1 MRKFFVAG
9 VLLVVVVAGVFLAVK
24 RPHASAPPDPAP
36 RPVVHQQPEVPAK
49 VAEVSSAVSTSAV
62 STSAVPAYVRPAVV
76 TPGLASLV
84 DRSLPFEER
93 VRGLTSGQV
102 TEVKDGRDLEALAQ
116 LMGDPAEDDTVRHEI
131 ASLLSRSGYAPL
143 EARLF
148 KIVENPA
155 ENERFRSWAV
165 QHLGNSLND
174 THYPEDRLV
183 LADRLRGLL
192 TDRHRYVQRMAI
204 QALVQHNDPAVLTKV
219 REMISDPAPEADAMR
234 DMAMRCALE
243 KNWRETLPAI
253 RAHLRST
260 NESVRISAIWVLGK
274 FGDEESRPG
283 FDEAVSSPRPRLQS
297 AGKLAL
303 ASLNASAGNGNIAG
317 VEK

>member
-1 MRKFFVAG
+1 M
-9 VLLVVVVAGVFLAVK
+9 
-24 RPHASAPPDPAP
+24 
-36 RPVVHQQPEVPAK
+36 
-49 VAEVSSAVSTSAV
+49 
-62 STSAVPAYVRPAVV
+62 SAVPAYVRPAVV

-116 LMGDPAEDDTVRHEI
+116 LLGDPEEDDTVRHEI

-155 ENERFRSWAV
+155 ENERFRSWAI

-174 THYPEDRLV
+174 AHYPGDRLV

-204 QALVQHNDPAVLTKV
+204 QALVQHNDPAVLAKV
-219 REMISDPAPEADAMR
+219 RDMISDPAPDADAMR

-253 RAHLRST
+253 RAYLRST

-283 FDEAVSSPRPRLQS
+283 FIEAASSPRPRIQS
-297 AGKLAL
+297 AGEGDREI
-303 ASLNASAGNGNIAG
+303 ASGCSGDQ
-317 VEK
+317 

>member
-1 MRKFFVAG
+1 MKRRFVVAG
-9 VLLVVVVAGVFLAVK
+9 ALLVVVVAGIFIAVK
-24 RPHASAPPDPAP
+24 RPRASAPHEPAP
-36 RPVVHQQPEVPAK
+36 RPVVHEQPAAPAK
-49 VAEVSSAVSTSAV
+49 VAEVASAVSTSAV
-62 STSAVPAYVRPAVV
+62 SMSAVPAYVRPVVV

-116 LMGDPAEDDTVRHEI
+116 LLGDPAEDDTVRHEI

-143 EARLF
+143 EGRLF

-155 ENERFRSWAV
+155 ENERIRSWAI
-165 QHLGNSLND
+165 QHLGNTLND
-174 THYPEDRLV
+174 THYPGDRLV
-183 LADRLRGLL
+183 LADRMRGLL

-204 QALVQHNDPAVLTKV
+204 QALVQHNDPAVLAKV

-253 RAHLRST
+253 RVYLRST

-274 FGDEESRPG
+274 FGDEESRPV
-283 FDEAVSSPRPRLQS
+283 FDEAASSSRPRIQS

-303 ASLNASAGNGNIAG
+303 ANLNASAG
-317 VEK
+317 KK

>member
-1 MRKFFVAG
+1 
-9 VLLVVVVAGVFLAVK
+9 
-24 RPHASAPPDPAP
+24 
-36 RPVVHQQPEVPAK
+36 
-49 VAEVSSAVSTSAV
+49 
-62 STSAVPAYVRPAVV
+62 
-76 TPGLASLV
+76 LASLV
-84 DRSLPFEER
+84 DRSQPFEER

-116 LMGDPAEDDTVRHEI
+116 LLGDPAEDDTVRHEI

-155 ENERFRSWAV
+155 EQERFRSWAV

-174 THYPEDRLV
+174 THYPGDRLV

-204 QALVQHNDPAVLTKV
+204 QALVQHNDPAVLAKV

-243 KNWRETLPAI
+243 KNWRETVPAI
-253 RAHLRST
+253 RVHLRST

-283 FDEAVSSPRPRLQS
+283 FVEAASSPRPRIHS
-297 AGKLAL
+297 ASKLAL
-303 ASLNASAGNGNIAG
+303 ANLNASAGNGNIA
-317 VEK
+317 EN

>member
-1 MRKFFVAG
+1 MKRRCVVAG
-9 VLLVVVVAGVFLAVK
+9 ALLVVVVAGIFIAVK
-24 RPHASAPPDPAP
+24 RPRASAPPDPAP
-36 RPVVHQQPEVPAK
+36 RPVVHEQPEVPAK
-49 VAEVSSAVSTSAV
+49 VAEVTSAVSTSAV
-62 STSAVPAYVRPAVV
+62 SMSAVPAYVRPAVV

-116 LMGDPAEDDTVRHEI
+116 LLGDPEEDDTVRHEI

-155 ENERFRSWAV
+155 ENERFRSWAI

-174 THYPEDRLV
+174 AHYPGDRLV

-204 QALVQHNDPAVLTKV
+204 QALVQHNDPAVLAKV
-219 REMISDPAPEADAMR
+219 RDMISDPAPDADAMR

-253 RAHLRST
+253 RAYLRST

-283 FDEAVSSPRPRLQS
+283 FIEAASSPRPRIQS
-297 AGKLAL
+297 AGEGDREI
-303 ASLNASAGNGNIAG
+303 ASGCSGDQ
-317 VEK
+317 

>member
-1 MRKFFVAG
+1 MKRRIVVAG
-9 VLLVVVVAGVFLAVK
+9 ALLVVVVAVVFLAVK
-24 RPHASAPPDPAP
+24 RSHASAPPDPAP
-36 RPVVHQQPEVPAK
+36 RSVVHQQPEVPAK
-49 VAEVSSAVSTSAV
+49 VAEVSSAVSTSV
-62 STSAVPAYVRPAVV
+62 VPAYVRPVVV

-116 LMGDPAEDDTVRHEI
+116 LLGDPAEDDTVRHEI

-155 ENERFRSWAV
+155 EQERFRSWAV
-165 QHLGNSLND
+165 QHLGQSLND
-174 THYPEDRLV
+174 AHYPGDRLV

-204 QALVQHNDPAVLTKV
+204 QALVQHNDPAVLVKV

-243 KNWRETLPAI
+243 KNWRL
-253 RAHLRST
+253 
-260 NESVRISAIWVLGK
+260 
-274 FGDEESRPG
+274 
-283 FDEAVSSPRPRLQS
+283 
-297 AGKLAL
+297 
-303 ASLNASAGNGNIAG
+303 
-317 VEK
+317 

>member
-1 MRKFFVAG
+1 M
-9 VLLVVVVAGVFLAVK
+9 
-24 RPHASAPPDPAP
+24 
-36 RPVVHQQPEVPAK
+36 
-49 VAEVSSAVSTSAV
+49 
-62 STSAVPAYVRPAVV
+62 
-76 TPGLASLV
+76 
-84 DRSLPFEER
+84 
-93 VRGLTSGQV
+93 
-102 TEVKDGRDLEALAQ
+102 
-116 LMGDPAEDDTVRHEI
+116 
-131 ASLLSRSGYAPL
+131 
-143 EARLF
+143 
-148 KIVENPA
+148 
-155 ENERFRSWAV
+155 
-165 QHLGNSLND
+165 ND
-174 THYPEDRLV
+174 THYPGDRLM

-243 KNWRETLPAI
+243 KNWRETVPAI
-253 RAHLRST
+253 RAYLRST

-283 FDEAVSSPRPRLQS
+283 FIEAVSSPLPRIQS

-303 ASLNASAGNGNIAG
+303 ANLNASAGNGNIVG

>member
-1 MRKFFVAG
+1 MKRRFVVAG
-9 VLLVVVVAGVFLAVK
+9 ALLVVVLAGVIVAVK
-24 RPHASAPPDPAP
+24 RPHASAPHEPAP
-36 RPVVHQQPEVPAK
+36 RPVVHEQPAIPAK
-49 VAEVSSAVSTSAV
+49 VAEVTSAV
-62 STSAVPAYVRPAVV
+62 STSAVPAYVRPAVF
-76 TPGLASLV
+76 TPGLSSLV
-84 DRSLPFEER
+84 DRRLPFDER

-116 LMGDPAEDDTVRHEI
+116 LLGDPAEDDTVRHEI
-131 ASLLSRSGYAPL
+131 ASLLSRSGYAQL
-143 EARLF
+143 EGRLF

-155 ENERFRSWAV
+155 ENERFRSWAI

-174 THYPEDRLV
+174 AHYPGDRLV

-204 QALVQHNDPAVLTKV
+204 QALVQHNDPAVLAKV
-219 REMISDPAPEADAMR
+219 RDMISDPAPDADAMR

-253 RAHLRST
+253 RAYLRST

-283 FDEAVSSPRPRLQS
+283 FIEAASSPRPRIQS
-297 AGKLAL
+297 AGEGDREI
-303 ASLNASAGNGNIAG
+303 ASGCSGDQ
-317 VEK
+317 

>member
-1 MRKFFVAG
+1 MKRRCVVAG
-9 VLLVVVVAGVFLAVK
+9 ALLVVVVAGVFVAVK
-24 RPHASAPPDPAP
+24 RPRASTPPDPAP
-36 RPVVHQQPEVPAK
+36 RLVVHEQPAIPAK
-49 VAEVSSAVSTSAV
+49 VAEVTSAV
-62 STSAVPAYVRPAVV
+62 STSAVPAYVLPVVV

-116 LMGDPAEDDTVRHEI
+116 LLSDPAEDDTVRHEI

-148 KIVENPA
+148 KIVENPG
-155 ENERFRSWAV
+155 EQERFRSWTV
-165 QHLGNSLND
+165 QHLGKSLND
-174 THYPEDRLV
+174 AHYPGDRLV

-204 QALVQHNDPAVLTKV
+204 QALVQHNDPAVLAKV

-260 NESVRISAIWVLGK
+260 NESVCISAIWVLGK

-283 FDEAVSSPRPRLQS
+283 FVEAASSPRPRIQS

-303 ASLNASAGNGNIAG
+303 ANLNASAGNGNIVG

>member
-1 MRKFFVAG
+1 MKRRFVVAG
-9 VLLVVVVAGVFLAVK
+9 ALLVVVVAGVFLPVK
-24 RPHASAPPDPAP
+24 RPRASTPLDPAP
-36 RPVVHQQPEVPAK
+36 RPVVHEQPAVPAK
-49 VAEVSSAVSTSAV
+49 VAEVTSAV
-62 STSAVPAYVRPAVV
+62 STSVVPAYVRPAVV
-76 TPGLASLV
+76 TPGLSSLV

-116 LMGDPAEDDTVRHEI
+116 LLGDPAEDDTVRHEI
-131 ASLLSRSGYAPL
+131 ASLLSRSGYAQL
-143 EARLF
+143 EGRLF

-155 ENERFRSWAV
+155 ETERFRSWAV

-174 THYPEDRLV
+174 AHYPGDRLV

-204 QALVQHNDPAVLTKV
+204 QALVQHNDPAVLAKV
-219 REMISDPAPEADAMR
+219 REMISDPAPDADAMR

-274 FGDEESRPG
+274 FGDEESRPI
-283 FDEAVSSPRPRLQS
+283 FVEAASSPRPRIQS

-303 ASLNASAGNGNIAG
+303 ANLNASAGNGNIAG

>member
-1 MRKFFVAG
+1 MKRRFVVAG
-9 VLLVVVVAGVFLAVK
+9 ALLVVVVAGIFIAVK
-24 RPHASAPPDPAP
+24 RPRASTPPDPAP
-36 RPVVHQQPEVPAK
+36 RPIVHEQPAAPSK
-49 VAEVSSAVSTSAV
+49 VAEVTSTVSTSAV
-62 STSAVPAYVRPAVV
+62 STFAVPAYVRPVVV

-116 LMGDPAEDDTVRHEI
+116 LLGDPAEDDTVRHEI
-131 ASLLSRSGYAPL
+131 ASLLSRSGYAQL
-143 EARLF
+143 EGRLF

-155 ENERFRSWAV
+155 ENERFRSWAI

-174 THYPEDRLV
+174 THYPGDRLM

-274 FGDEESRPG
+274 FGDEESRPI
-283 FDEAVSSPRPRLQS
+283 FVEAASSPRPRIQS

-303 ASLNASAGNGNIAG
+303 ANLNASAGT
-317 VEK
+317 K